1 MLVHYMNKNL
11 LLKAFKIAIGSTL
24 AVFLAGAIGLEYATT
39 AGVVT
44 LLTIRNTKKDTIDL
58 GWKRVVSF
66 LLTIVLITITMN
78 WISNSTLGFGLFMM
92 GLVIFSY
99 LFKWEDS
106 VSVNTVIGTHMFLMG
121 SQITPHFILNEFGIV
136 AIGTIIAI
144 LVNNLYMIDNIHE
157 IQEDTKYIE
166 EEMKNILIHMAAHL
180 HNKQELDGDKTHIHA
195 LEEHIDRA
203 TDKAFENIGNTSSS
217 LAKYYVE
224 YLNMRRNQCAVISHF
239 YRVML
244 RIDTSCEETDEIA
257 EIILEIA
264 NSIHQTAGM
273 KQILLELEEMITR
286 IKVQGLPT
294 TQEKFVRKAEMF
306 YILEEL
312 EELLRLK
319 SEFLEGISEK
329 EIKRYWA

>member
-1 MLVHYMNKNL
+1 MNKNL
-11 LLKAFKIAIGSTL
+11 LLKAFKIAIGSSL

-66 LLTIVLITITMN
+66 LLTIVLITIIMS
-78 WISNSTLGFGLFMM
+78 WISNATLGFGLFMM

-106 VSVNTVIGTHMFLMG
+106 VSVNTVIGTHMFIMEA
-121 SQITPHFILNEFGIV
+121 QITPQFILNEFGIV

-157 IQEDTKYIE
+157 IQEDTQYIE
-166 EEMKNILIHMAAHL
+166 QEIKNILIHMAAHL
-180 HNKQELDGDKTHIHA
+180 HNKQELGGDKTHIHA

-244 RIDTSCEETDEIA
+244 RIDTSCDETDEIA
-257 EIILEIA
+257 EILLEIA

-294 TQEKFVRKAEMF
+294 TQEEFVRKAEMF

-319 SEFLEGISEK
+319 SEFLEGISAK
-329 EIKRYWA
+329 EIRRYWA